1 MAGGGDRDGRILL
14 GRIVAAHGVR
24 GEVVVRSYANE
35 PQAIGAY
42 GPLATLDARRT
53 IELRVVRVTPKGV
66 IARVSGIAD
75 RNGAEALAGTD
86 LYVDRQRL
94 PEAGEGEFYHADL
107 IGLAA
112 LAPDRTEIGRVVG
125 VHNFGAGDLIEI
137 ALAASRHTELIPFDE
152 HYVPVVDVPAGR
164 IVVVMP
170 APAEQDGD
178 GEPEPNEPPQV

>member
-24 GEVVVRSYANE
+24 GEVVVRSYADE

-42 GPLATLDARRT
+42 GPLATTDAART

-86 LYVDRQRL
+86 LYVDRARL
-94 PEAGEGEFYHADL
+94 PEASAEEFYHADL

-112 LAPDRTEIGRVVG
+112 VATDGTALGRVIG
-125 VHNFGAGDLIEI
+125 VHNFGAGDLIEL
-137 ALAASRHTELIPFDE
+137 ALPASQHTELIPFDE

-170 APAEQDGD
+170 ALAEQPDEA
-178 GEPEPNEPPQV
+178 EPDEPPQA

>member
-1 MAGGGDRDGRILL
+1 MADGGRILL
-14 GRIVAAHGVR
+14 GRIIAAHGVR
-24 GEVVVRSYANE
+24 GEVVVRSYADD
-35 PQAIGAY
+35 PQAIGTY
-42 GPLATLDARRT
+42 GPLAAPDAGRT

-86 LYVDRQRL
+86 LYVDRARL

-112 LAPDRTEIGRVVG
+112 RAPDGAEIGRVVG

-137 ALAASRHTELIPFDE
+137 ALAASRQTELLPFSE
-152 HYVPVVDVPAGR
+152 QYVPEVDMAAGR

-170 APAEQDGD
+170 APAEPDD
-178 GEPEPNEPPQV
+178 ELDPPEPDDDGPPQA